1 MITSADQWDTA
12 RWYNFSAT
20 EFVCSHCNALSISP
34 IVLDFLQ
41 SYRTQTGK
49 SVAIT
54 SAYRCPSL
62 NDAVSNTGKDGPH
75 TTGFAVDIS
84 TNSQTQYELLRFAL
98 HYNPRPLGIGIAKTF
113 THLDWC
119 DADVNEKYLVR
130 PNVWRYA

>member
-20 EFVCSHCNALSISP
+20 EFACSHCNALNVSP

-41 SYRTQTGK
+41 SYRTHLGK
-49 SVAIT
+49 SV
-54 SAYRCPSL
+54 SVNSGYRCAEHNNS
-62 NDAVSNTGKDGPH
+62 VSSTGDNGPH
-75 TTGFAVDIS
+75 VTGLGIDIS
-84 TNSQTQYELLRFAL
+84 TDTQTQYQLLRFAF
-98 HYNPRPLGIGIAKTF
+98 HYDPRPMGIGIAKTF

-119 DADVNEKYLVR
+119 TVDQDEKFVVR